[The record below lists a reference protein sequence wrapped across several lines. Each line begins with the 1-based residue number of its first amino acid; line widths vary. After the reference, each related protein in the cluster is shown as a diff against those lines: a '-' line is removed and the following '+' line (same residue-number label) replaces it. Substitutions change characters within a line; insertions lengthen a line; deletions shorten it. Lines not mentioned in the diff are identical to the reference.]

1 MLLLL
6 LLLAGLGDV
15 KEAVVDHHEDDAGGE
30 REDGGHVRGRP
41 VRGVHVQRRPVDG
54 ETLTTDDLRKIRQ
67 YRAILYLCIQDGLN
81 LYVIDQSDLMYS
93 TLW

>member
-54 ETLTTDDLRKIRQ
+54 ETLTTDDLRTRGQ
-67 YRAILYLCIQDGLN
+67 WPYRSAVPSAIAG
-81 LYVIDQSDLMYS
+81 SLMYVKGQ
-93 TLW
+93 

>member
-30 REDGGHVRGRP
+30 REDRGDVRGRP
-41 VRGVHVQRRPVDG
+41 VGGIHVERRSMG
-54 ETLTTDDLRKIRQ
+54 
-67 YRAILYLCIQDGLN
+67 
-81 LYVIDQSDLMYS
+81 
-93 TLW
+93 